1 MREISKLTAIFLALV
16 IMSNGVLAA
25 QMTASMADMAT
36 QVNSLGEKSPCHS
49 DKSTSSVEAMECCQG
64 DCTGCVLSTN
74 LPDVSIIDLPHLS
87 VNEKPEH
94 ISNFLLPAH
103 SASLYRPPI
112 LI

>member
-1 MREISKLTAIFLALV
+1 MRKISKLTAVFLALV

-25 QMTASMADMAT
+25 QMTASMVDIST
-36 QVNSLGEKSPCHS
+36 QVKSVGEKPPCHS
-49 DKSTSSVEAMECCQG
+49 DKSASDEEAMECCQG

-74 LPDVSIIDLPHLS
+74 LPYLLIVDLPNLS
-87 VNEKPEH
+87 VADKTVH
-94 ISNFLLPAH
+94 MSNFLLPAH